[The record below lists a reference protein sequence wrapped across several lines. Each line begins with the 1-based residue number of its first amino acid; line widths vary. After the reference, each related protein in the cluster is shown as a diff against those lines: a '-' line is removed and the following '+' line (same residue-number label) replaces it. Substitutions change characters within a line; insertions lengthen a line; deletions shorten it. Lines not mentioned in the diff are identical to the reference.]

1 MYDFSEKPNAFRFV
15 KQQSPNLAL
24 SNSSYEQLC
33 EKVPK
38 KEKERGWLSR

>member
-1 MYDFSEKPNAFRFV
+1 MFDFSEKQLLYGS

-24 SNSSYEQLC
+24 SNSSYEPAR

-38 KEKERGWLSR
+38 KERKAGG